1 MPPNTSRRV
10 SDYTGPERRKEIHFS
25 EEQMD
30 SIAERAAERAMQKLT
45 DEAYKS
51 IGKGLI
57 SRLFWV
63 VGVLATAAYFWAQGK
78 GLIK

>member
-1 MPPNTSRRV
+1 MSPTSRRAT
-10 SDYTGPERRKEIHFS
+10 DYAGPERRKEVHFS

-30 SIAERAAERAMQKLT
+30 NIAERAAERAMQKLT

-57 SRLFWV
+57 SKLFWV

>member
-1 MPPNTSRRV
+1 MPPTSRRAT
-10 SDYTGPERRKEIHFS
+10 DYTGPERRKEIHFS

-51 IGKGLI
+51 IGKSLVGK
-57 SRLFWV
+57 LFWV